1 MPNLLN
7 LLKGYKRYPALTAGV
22 VLIFLFIVV
31 AIYTVIAIPYSQATR
46 TWRDPG
52 ERIENPRHARPVWF
66 DWFTAR
72 DLPRTLMTSL
82 EDEEATL
89 TQELIE
95 DGLMRIEAVLPFDY
109 HYDGFPSEL
118 QMRMTWQYEQERPV
132 VSIYWRKP
140 DGELVALIEGLRVRR
155 VQNVYISSEENLRL
169 RLGMAPHVGLLVLD
183 PSVPLDEMQPMEGR
197 YELIVRADVPG
208 QASLE
213 AAALTVY
220 GQVHGWAGTDHR
232 RRDLLLPLLWGTPI
246 ALAFGLLAAIGAQIS
261 TFVLAGIGTWFG
273 GKLERAFLWITQVNA
288 IIPLLPI
295 LIMISHLYQPRIW
308 TILGLVIA
316 FSVFSASMLS
326 YRAMFLQLKESPYFE
341 AAQAYGASNFRII
354 FRYLLPKIAPTLLP
368 QFVMIVPAFV
378 FLETTLSVLGL
389 GDPFLPTWGKMISD
403 AQSEGAL
410 YHGHYYWII
419 LPSLLLMGLG
429 LGFSLVGYSL
439 DRIFNP
445 KLRSL

>member
-66 DWFTAR
+66 DWFTAS
-72 DLPRTLMTSL
+72 DLPRTLMISL
-82 EDEEATL
+82 EDEGATL

-169 RLGMAPHVGLLVLD
+169 RLGMAPHVGLLALD
-183 PSVPLDEMQPMEGR
+183 PSVPLNEMQPMEGR

-208 QASLE
+208 EASLE